1 MTTDVMSHSSQTLLR
16 SEMWPKSTGPCSPS
30 MRMESNPNCL
40 KKSTISGVSCPPVSM
55 VATSPR
61 SSFFFVLFSLNSA
74 M

>member
-1 MTTDVMSHSSQTLLR
+1 
-16 SEMWPKSTGPCSPS
+16 
-30 MRMESNPNCL
+30 
-40 KKSTISGVSCPPVSM
+40 VSCPPVSM